1 MCAIAT
7 YVMVCVFPQ
16 PVAPYAKTV
25 ALYPSSTLSK
35 SGFVVASYTSPCVV
49 VSSNTR
55 SNANVWSFA
64 RFPWGPT
71 VDRENRVTAWS
82 SGGSKILCCVSCR
95 HTGCH
100 KWGGPHRHFS
110 SKTLMTGRMPLE
122 FNLGVGI
129 PASEPS
135 PRNSVWSSV
144 LVNCAASRI
153 VNGRTRTVT
162 EIDDAPLAAMV
173 TGENSWESEQ

>member
-1 MCAIAT
+1 M
-7 YVMVCVFPQ
+7 PQ
-16 PVAPYAKTV
+16 A
-25 ALYPSSTLSK
+25 
-35 SGFVVASYTSPCVV
+35 
-49 VSSNTR
+49 
-55 SNANVWSFA
+55 
-64 RFPWGPT
+64 
-71 VDRENRVTAWS
+71 
-82 SGGSKILCCVSCR
+82 
-95 HTGCH
+95 
-100 KWGGPHRHFS
+100 GGPHRHFS

-173 TGENSWESEQ
+173 TGENSWESEQRRARPPGSRKKQRPQARVWVVLVDARYDDVALSKLLLLALGPVNRQGSRNDNHDWQAHVILFHLHTM